1 MTDLRNKIV
10 LQINMHPN
18 DARHVVHTLP
28 HQIRMWG
35 SQIDRV
41 LIALDLHRSRAG
53 RYRNNEFD
61 QNLKKIDAI
70 LHDIGRDYPIEVAH
84 VDYTP
89 ETRRK
94 VSQSFFLSGDIPDK
108 AWDGGPFYSYFYGL
122 WAAKADYVLHMDS
135 DMLYGGGNPRWIA
148 EAIALFEHR
157 PELLFVA
164 PLSGPPRHD
173 HILLGQLGWTSGD
186 VKRDPGLSDAY
197 LFPTVSTRIFLMS
210 MPLLRERVGMLTLT
224 APSLTQQMRAT
235 IMGNPPR
242 ALEAETVLSRNMQAH
257 SLSRIDLLGSGQG
270 MWSLHP
276 PYRSEL
282 FYRELPQL
290 IKDIEQGRIPEEQ
303 RGRYDVHDSMID
315 WSEQRRANT
324 RRHRW
329 MRHLRQMTERGRP
342 VAG

>member
-1 MTDLRNKIV
+1 MTDANNNVV

-18 DARHVVHTLP
+18 DVRHIVHVLP

-35 SQIDRV
+35 RQVDRV
-41 LIALDLHRSRAG
+41 LITLDLHRSRAG

-61 QNLKKIDAI
+61 QNLRKIRTI
-70 LHDIGRDYPIEVAH
+70 LQDIGRDSPVEIVE
-84 VDYTP
+84 VDYSP
-89 ETRRK
+89 DVRRE
-94 VSQSFFLSGDIPDK
+94 VSRTFFSSGEIPDK

-122 WAAKADYVLHMDS
+122 WAAKAAYVLHMDS
-135 DMLYGGGNPRWIA
+135 DMLYGGGSPHWIDDA
-148 EAIALFEHR
+148 IVLLEAR

-164 PLSGPPRHD
+164 PLSGPPRAD
-173 HILLGQLGWTSGD
+173 HVLLGQRQ
-186 VKRDPGLSDAY
+186 VRQDPTLPAAY
-197 LFPTVSTRIFLMS
+197 IFPTVSTRIFLMGKS
-210 MPLLRERVGMLTLT
+210 LLRKRTGGLTLT
-224 APSLTQQMRAT
+224 APRPTQKLRAH
-235 IMGNPPR
+235 IMGNPPQ

-257 SLSRIDLLGSGQG
+257 NLSRMDLLGSGQG

-290 IKDIEQGRIPEEQ
+290 IENIEQGRVPEEQ

-315 WSEQRRANT
+315 WSEQRQANT
-324 RRHRW
+324 RRRRW
-329 MRHLRQMTERGRP
+329 MRHLKQMTERGRP

>member
-1 MTDLRNKIV
+1 MTNASKNVV

-18 DARHVVHTLP
+18 DARHIVHLLP

-35 SQIDRV
+35 NQVDRI

-61 QNLKKIDAI
+61 RNLQKIRAI
-70 LHDIGRDYPIEVAH
+70 LQDIGRNSPVEIAE
-84 VDYTP
+84 VDYSP
-89 ETRRK
+89 EVRRE
-94 VSQSFFLSGDIPDK
+94 VSRTFFSSGEVPDK

-135 DMLYGGGNPRWIA
+135 DMLYGGGSPHWIA
-148 EAIALFEHR
+148 EAIALLETR
-157 PELLFVA
+157 PELLFMA
-164 PLSGPPRHD
+164 PLSGPPRDD
-173 HILLGQLGWTSGD
+173 HTLIGQRGWSGGE
-186 VKRDPGLSDAY
+186 VKRDPSLSVAY
-197 LFPTVSTRIFLMS
+197 LFHTVSTRIFLMG
-210 MPLLRERVGMLTLT
+210 MPLLRERIGAFDLT
-224 APSLTQQMRAT
+224 APSPTQKMRAR

-257 SLSRIDLLGSGQG
+257 QLSRMDMLGSGQG

-282 FYRELPQL
+282 FYRELPRL
-290 IKDIEQGRIPEEQ
+290 IENIEQGRIPLEQ

-315 WSEQRRANT
+315 WSEQRQANT
-324 RRHRW
+324 RRRRW
-329 MRHLRQMTERGRP
+329 MRHLKQMTERSGP
-342 VAG
+342 VTG